1 MSLAARIASGDRIAA
16 ARLISWAED
25 GDPRAREELIA
36 LHPRTGRAHVVGIT
50 GPPGSGKSS
59 LVDRL
64 IEHHRAEGRTVG
76 VVAVDPTSP
85 FTGGALLG
93 DRVRM
98 QARATDPGVFIRSM
112 ATRGALGGLARATL
126 DAVRVLDALG
136 LDVVLVETV
145 GVGQAEID
153 VARLAD
159 TVVVVAVPGMGDEIQ
174 AIKAGL
180 MEIGDVFVVNK
191 GDREGADRAAA
202 ELRTWAEMGMTAE
215 WIPPVLV
222 TTATTGEGVKE
233 LADAALRHRD
243 AMRASGAH
251 TQRRRRQAEHELH
264 VLLQGALAAAL
275 ERDLAEEFR
284 RGVDAVAERRES
296 AHETAES
303 LLRAWRGL

>member
-159 TVVVVAVPGMGDEIQ
+159 TVVVVAVPGMGDEVQ